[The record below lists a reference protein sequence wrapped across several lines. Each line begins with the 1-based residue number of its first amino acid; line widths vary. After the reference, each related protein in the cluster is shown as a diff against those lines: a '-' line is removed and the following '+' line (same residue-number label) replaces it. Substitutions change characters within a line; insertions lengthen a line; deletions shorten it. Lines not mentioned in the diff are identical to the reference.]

1 MQMAAASLC
10 SAEHWQHRHWVPI
23 AYCDKFTPE
32 CTIRGNKNMSS
43 APAAKRRRHFTGPS
57 LATLCLLLGGLL
69 AFAPPV
75 PAETVYKWVDEKGTV
90 HFGERPPE
98 GVEATAVN
106 VSPKSAGLV
115 PERTPDTTQDQQP
128 SVAQQQR
135 DERSEKAQ
143 AMQQE
148 AELMAAACE
157 AQRSQLMRL
166 EPRTRVLVRDPDGS
180 TRMLDDD
187 ERLKAID
194 EARTFI
200 EENCE

>member
-1 MQMAAASLC
+1 M
-10 SAEHWQHRHWVPI
+10 
-23 AYCDKFTPE
+23 F
-32 CTIRGNKNMSS
+32 S
-43 APAAKRRRHFTGPS
+43 APAANKGRRQFTGSS
-57 LATLCLLLGGLL
+57 LATLCLMLAGLL

-75 PAETVYKWVDEKGTV
+75 VAETVYKWVDENGTV

-98 GVEATAVN
+98 GVESTAVN

-115 PERTPDTTQDQQP
+115 PERKPDTNAADQQP

-135 DERSEKAQ
+135 DERGEKAR